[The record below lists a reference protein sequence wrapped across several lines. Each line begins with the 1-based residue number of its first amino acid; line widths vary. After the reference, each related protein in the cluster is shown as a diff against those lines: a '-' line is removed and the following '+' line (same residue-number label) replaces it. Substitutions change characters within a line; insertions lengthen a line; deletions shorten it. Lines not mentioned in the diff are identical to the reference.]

1 MFKKISLNIKHHS
14 RLGFIKFFYLHPLFL
29 GRKLITKFMKNKI
42 IAAFL
47 FSLLIPNFTFAAFYI
62 PSSFDPGGKNNPF
75 YFKEIQDND
84 AIQRNANTQKE
95 NNLKNTYGLSNYYA
109 CYSENESSCGIGT
122 DTSNPSVQAS
132 CLIYMQYCL
141 ERKALS
147 ESRSN
152 QSFQNQI
159 SCPAS
164 TRLRNGTCVSYDQI
178 CADDLGLN
186 RKWDGTKNDTG
197 GLNCGCK
204 DGYAVKNGECV
215 SYDQSCNITYPNT
228 VFNKIDS
235 AGIRICDC
243 QNGYV
248 WNDQRTSCVVA
259 PVVDRNKQCQ
269 EKYPNSSLIGQYCDC
284 GGDYRWNQDR
294 TQCVI
299 TPIKSDKQT
308 CVEKYDENWAGFI
321 DTEGRL
327 QCSCK
332 SGYQFDITSGKCA
345 IVPVKSSQQTCTES
359 YGANSMWTGEKKD
372 KNGPVCGCQ
381 YGYQWNQDRSSCVI
395 LNPKITPESSVMKK
409 DSKSSERTNQQSSL
423 NSSISNNDKSGNSSS
438 IFLDKAD
445 LIYKDVSTT
454 TIERKIPERKSVWK
468 RMKGFFGF

>member
-1 MFKKISLNIKHHS
+1 MGNSRVIAGGELCAVCQNKTVQNMNKKYLVCLVFSMLMFPIVSWAAL
-14 RLGFIKFFYLHPLFL
+14 YL
-29 GRKLITKFMKNKI
+29 
-42 IAAFL
+42 
-47 FSLLIPNFTFAAFYI
+47 S
-62 PSSFDPGGKNNPF
+62 PSGTQYDPY
-75 YFKEIQDND
+75 YFKEVIDPYQSK
-84 AIQRNANTQKE
+84 QNADSQHRAQNQQTE
-95 NNLKNTYGLSNYYA
+95 NNLKSTYGLSNYYS
-109 CYSENESSCGIGT
+109 CSSENESACGIKADIG
-122 DTSNPSVQAS
+122 NPHVQEM
-132 CLIYMQYCL
+132 CLIFIQYCL
-141 ERKALS
+141 ERKAMS
-147 ESRSN
+147 QSRSN

-159 SCPAS
+159 SCPS
-164 TRLRNGTCVSYDQI
+164 GTGLRNGACVSNDQI
-178 CADDLGLN
+178 CIDSLGPN
-186 RKWDGTKNDTG
+186 RKWDGTKNDAG
-197 GLNCGCK
+197 GLSCGCK

-228 VFNKIDS
+228 IFTKIDD
-235 AGIRICDC
+235 ANGKRTCDC
-243 QNGYV
+243 KTGYV
-248 WNDQRTSCVVA
+248 WNEQGTSCVVA

-269 EKYPNSSLIGQYCDC
+269 EKWPNSSLIGQYCDC
-284 GGDYRWNQDR
+284 GGDYQWNQDR

-308 CVEKYDENWAGFI
+308 CVEKYDENWDGFI

-359 YGANSMWTGEKKD
+359 YGANSMWTGEKND

-381 YGYQWNQDRSSCVI
+381 YGYQWNQDRSSCVVI
-395 LNPKITPESSVMKK
+395 PKPKITPESSVMKK

-454 TIERKIPERKSVWK
+454 TIERKIPEHKSVWK
-468 RMKGFFGF
+468 RVKGFFGF